1 MSKKNETKSDV
12 MAKIKGASYNGA
24 TKLGIYCNNCSA
36 ITDVKRPS
44 CPECGSTD
52 ISYVEVDK

>member
-1 MSKKNETKSDV
+1 MKERSIMDGFADV
-12 MAKIKGASYNGA
+12 VGQKFDGTA
-24 TKLGIYCNNCSA
+24 KLGIYCNNCSA

-52 ISYVEVDK
+52 ISYVEVDKV